1 MVNVTDNKLRSITM
15 ENAVLSPL
23 PDGTVYSVRKNF
35 CPFSTPSLEAYA
47 SILGDKRIERLQ
59 RVRELT
65 KNLKFLELS
74 STIHGGG
81 VAEML
86 YSSIPFLN
94 SMGIET
100 DWKILNGHKEYFECT
115 KSLHNMLQGK
125 QEVFSLERQSC
136 YLQTMEDA
144 VRNHIKDYSPNV
156 VLIHDPQPL
165 GLVKYLKESEETW
178 FWRCHIDI
186 EEENLKA
193 NPELWNFMS
202 HFIEQYEG
210 TIFSAAGHVV
220 SSWPVPKFI
229 IPPFID
235 PLSEKN
241 RDLSSNEIDKVLAK
255 YNIVPDVPII
265 VQIGRFDPWK
275 GIDRTIATYRRVREM
290 KKCQLVLAG
299 GLATDDPEGERLLA
313 NVYSMVKNDEDIH
326 ILCLSLENRTE
337 NYVEVN
343 ALQRAASV
351 IMQPSTKE
359 GFGLV
364 ITEALWKRKPVIA
377 ANVGAISLQIKEG
390 TTGFFFDGPY
400 KTAQKIVYLLEHPK
414 VAERVGEE
422 GKKYVHENFLL
433 PDRIADYLMA
443 IYMTVY
449 GVEEKNIYNEC
460 VVSFRP
466 WFRKDR
472 FKWGRE
478 TYYDL
483 S

>member
-1 MVNVTDNKLRSITM
+1 MATVINDKIYSSTGDDSGLN
-15 ENAVLSPL
+15 PL

-35 CPFSTPSLEAYA
+35 CPFSTPPLKAYT

-59 RVRELT
+59 KATRLF
-65 KNLKFLELS
+65 KDLKLLEMS
-74 STIHGGG
+74 STAQGGG

-94 SMGIET
+94 SMNVET
-100 DWKILNGHKEYFECT
+100 EWKILNGNKEYFEYT

-125 QEVFSLERQSC
+125 KEVISPEMQSC
-136 YLQTMEDA
+136 YIQTIEEA
-144 VRNHIKDYSPNV
+144 ARSRIKDYSPNV

-165 GLVKYLKESEETW
+165 GLIKYLKEPEETW
-178 FWRCHIDI
+178 FWRCHLDI

-193 NPELWNFMS
+193 NAALWSFIS
-202 HFIEQYEG
+202 QFIEHYNAV
-210 TIFSAAGHVV
+210 IFSAAGHVI
-220 SSWPVPKFI
+220 SSWPIPKFI

-241 RDLSSNEIDKVLAK
+241 RELSKNEVDKVLTK
-255 YNIVPDVPII
+255 YNIDPKVPII

-275 GIDRTIATYRRVREM
+275 GIERTIATYRHVREM

-299 GLATDDPEGERLLA
+299 GLAADDPEGERFLA
-313 NVYSMVKNDEDIH
+313 NVCRMAKDDQDIH
-326 ILCLSLENRTE
+326 ILCLSLTNRLE
-337 NYVEVN
+337 NYMEVN

-364 ITEALWKRKPVIA
+364 ITEALWKCKPVIA
-377 ANVGAISLQIKEG
+377 ANVGAISLQIREG
-390 TTGFFFDGPY
+390 TTGFFYDSPY
-400 KTAQKIVYLLEHPK
+400 RTAQKIIYLLEHPRDT
-414 VAERVGEE
+414 ERIGEE
-422 GKKYVHENFLL
+422 GRRYVQENFLL
-433 PDRIADYLMA
+433 PDRVADFLMA
-443 IYMTVY
+443 IYMTIHG
-449 GVEEKNIYNEC
+449 GVEKNIYNEC

-466 WFRKDR
+466 WFRKDKLR
-472 FKWGRE
+472 WGRT
-478 TYYDL
+478 TYCNL